1 MAKVTPCIIPAGIC
15 FDNYLKLRYII
26 DSLRFITNSL
36 KVFYN
41 NFDNFTHFS
50 LSLPLSLFVSLD
62 LCQTQLKL
70 IKIEEARGEWKEEG
84 GWAGAPRVAV
94 NSRKLLF

>member
-1 MAKVTPCIIPAGIC
+1 MAKAMPCIIHAGIC
-15 FDNYLKLRYII
+15 FDNYLKLRFII

-50 LSLPLSLFVSLD
+50 VSLSLFLSLD

-70 IKIEEARGEWKEEG
+70 IKTEEGRGEWQEEG
-84 GWAGAPRVAV
+84 GRGMGRGTPRCCQ
-94 NSRKLLF
+94 F